1 MQFVVRQGQQALL
14 DAQAAL
20 VLLRKTRRR
29 NRRRLRSCW
38 VRPWLSPERRQSAIF
53 LLKEDKSL
61 ASGLFLDLMNMRAQG
76 VKVSNNPS
84 SFSVISASPS
94 PDFFFLSLP
103 NLLLRLVYQQASP
116 PQQPSPSISSV
127 SWQCPCRKS
136 SSSVEDR
143 VFFKPFNY
151 LLLLFSG

>member
-1 MQFVVRQGQQALL
+1 MSTRDQELLCNLLCVKDNRLYSMHKLHLCCWERQEEGIEDDL
-14 DAQAAL
+14 DLAGS
-20 VLLRKTRRR
+20 VLG
-29 NRRRLRSCW
+29 
-38 VRPWLSPERRQSAIF
+38 F

-61 ASGLFLDLMNMRAQG
+61 ASGLFLDLMNMRAQE

-84 SFSVISASPS
+84 SLSVISASPS

-136 SSSVEDR
+136 SSVEDR